1 MRKPLVVFVSLLLA
15 GALTASAGWEEG
27 VAAFSKKDFQTAA
40 QEFQTLADQ
49 QPESYRIQYM
59 LGLSLQRLGRKE
71 EALNHLRKAYDLN
84 PNDVAVKASLGNAY
98 FAVRRYEEVAKL
110 LDQMDTSSLPA
121 SQRAAV
127 FQLRGESKRKLGNM
141 QGAYSE
147 YRQLAQLKPNDAKVQ
162 YQYGVTALRADQIQ
176 AAINALDTAVRLDPD
191 DSDKKITYANA
202 LIRKARG
209 TQNRTAK
216 KTAYIKASE
225 LASEVVS
232 ADPSFENLMLKLSA
246 ELGAGQYSEAVQT
259 GERAAQKNPRDWI
272 VPFYIGQAYTSDQQ
286 YQAAIDPL
294 NEALELATSPT
305 DQKRVWKQIGYAH
318 EKLKNYSR
326 SISAYQ
332 NAGDQ
337 AGVARVQKNEE
348 TAKYNE
354 QVEAENERIRQMEE
368 EAKRLEEEMKKLEEG
383 EGGGGF

>member
-1 MRKPLVVFVSLLLA
+1 MRKPLVIFVALLLA

-27 VAAFSKKDFQTAA
+27 VAAFTKKDFQTAA
-40 QEFQTLADQ
+40 QEFQRLADQ

-59 LGLSLQRLGRKE
+59 LGMSLQRLDRKE

-84 PNDVAVKASLGNAY
+84 PNDIAVKAALGNAY

-110 LDQMDTSSLPA
+110 LDQVDTSALPA
-121 SQRAAV
+121 SHRAAV
-127 FQLRGESKRKLGNM
+127 FQLRAESKRKLGNV
-141 QGAYSE
+141 QGSYQD

-162 YQYGVTALRADQIQ
+162 YQYGVTALKANQVQ
-176 AAINALDTAVRLDPD
+176 TAINALDAAVRLDPAD
-191 DSDKKITYANA
+191 ASKKITYANA
-202 LIRKARG
+202 LMRKARE
-209 TQNRTAK
+209 TQDRTAK

-246 ELGAGQYSEAVQT
+246 ELGAGQYSQAVET

-272 VPFYIGQAYTSDQQ
+272 VPFYIGQAYTSAKQ
-286 YQAAIDPL
+286 YQDAIDPL
-294 NEALELATSPT
+294 NKALELATNPT

-318 EKLKNYSR
+318 EKLKNYSQ

-348 TAKYNE
+348 TAQYNE
-354 QVEAENERIRQMEE
+354 QVEAENERIREMEE

-383 EGGGGF
+383 EGGGV